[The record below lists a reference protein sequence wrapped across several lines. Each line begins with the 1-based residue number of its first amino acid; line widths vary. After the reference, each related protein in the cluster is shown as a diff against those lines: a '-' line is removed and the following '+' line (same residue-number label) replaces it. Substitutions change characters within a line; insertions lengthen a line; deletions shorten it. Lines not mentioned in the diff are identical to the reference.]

1 MTDLFGE
8 SASPALALA
17 RKWRPRVFADLKGQ
31 EHVVRALSN
40 ALTQGRLHHAYLLTG
55 TRGVGKTT
63 LARILAKCLNCET
76 GVTATPCGV
85 CSACSQIDAGRFVDL
100 LELDAA
106 SNTGVDN
113 MREVLDN
120 AQYAPTVG
128 RYKVYIID
136 EVHMLSKPAFNS
148 MLKTLEEPP
157 AHVKFIL
164 ATTDPQKIPVTVLSR
179 CLQFNLKPMPPALVA
194 QHLAEVLAEENVHAE
209 AAALTLLARAAAGSM
224 RDALSLTDQAIAYGG
239 GAIDAAG
246 VEAMLGTVRRDYL
259 FDLLDA
265 LAAND
270 ADALMQQAQHLAEG
284 GMAFDAALQDM
295 GNLLTQL
302 ALMLHAP
309 DSIKSGA
316 VEAGFE
322 DERMQVAASQINAE
336 TVQLYYQIALNG
348 RRDLPYAPDELSG
361 FCMTLLRMLAFAP
374 GAGNRAPL
382 ERPAPVRVA
391 ATPRVEPAP
400 PRAAIPA
407 AAPAAA
413 PALSPAAAP
422 VIAAPVTAAPPAP
435 ALIASESTPQ
445 GAWDWLA
452 VVASLRLGGMA
463 KMLADHCELVAQTDD
478 AVTLRVG
485 EAHKHLLD
493 RTYQDKLVTALRDK
507 FGAALNVS
515 IELGAAV
522 EKTPQQVRTRIKDER
537 QAEAVAAIES
547 DPFVRELVEQF
558 GGQVDA
564 STIQPL
570 GEAT

>member
-1 MTDLFGE
+1 MTDLFGDA
-8 SASPALALA
+8 ASPALALA
-17 RKWRPRVFADLKGQ
+17 RKWRPRAFADLKGQ
-31 EHVVRALSN
+31 EHVVQALSN

-85 CSACSQIDAGRFVDL
+85 CSACTQIDAGRFVDL

-194 QHLAEVLAEENVHAE
+194 QHLGEVLEQEHVACEP
-209 AAALTLLARAAAGSM
+209 AALNLLARAAAGSM

-239 GAIDAAG
+239 GRVEAAA

-265 LAAND
+265 LAGQD
-270 ADALMQQAQHLAEG
+270 GDALLAQARQMAESG
-284 GMAFDAALQDM
+284 IAFDAALQDL

-302 ALMLHAP
+302 ALLLHAP
-309 DSIKSGA
+309 GA
-316 VEAGFE
+316 VEASM
-322 DERMQVAASQINAE
+322 DAERMQAAAAQLDAE

-348 RRDLPYAPDELSG
+348 RRDLPYAPDEFSG

-374 GAGNRAPL
+374 GAANAD
-382 ERPAPVRVA
+382 RPAPVRVA
-391 ATPRVEPAP
+391 PVARAEPSPR
-400 PRAAIPA
+400 A

-413 PALSPAAAP
+413 AGQPPVPAPEVATRAVAAP
-422 VIAAPVTAAPPAP
+422 AERATAPEPGAPSAP
-435 ALIASESTPQ
+435 ALTAREPAPQ

-452 VVASLRLGGMA
+452 VVAELRLGGMA
-463 KMLADHCELVAQTDD
+463 KMLADHCELVSQTGD

-493 RTYQDKLVTALRDK
+493 RAYQDKLVAALLDK
-507 FGAALNVS
+507 YGATLRISFEVGAAA
-515 IELGAAV
+515 EQ
-522 EKTPQQVRTRIKDER
+522 TPQQVRTRIKEAR

-547 DPFVRELVEQF
+547 DPFVRELVDQF
-558 GGQVDA
+558 GGQIDA

-570 GEAT
+570 GEST

>member
-1 MTDLFGE
+1 
-8 SASPALALA
+8 
-17 RKWRPRVFADLKGQ
+17 
-31 EHVVRALSN
+31 
-40 ALTQGRLHHAYLLTG
+40 
-55 TRGVGKTT
+55 
-63 LARILAKCLNCET
+63 
-76 GVTATPCGV
+76 
-85 CSACSQIDAGRFVDL
+85 
-100 LELDAA
+100 
-106 SNTGVDN
+106 
-113 MREVLDN
+113 
-120 AQYAPTVG
+120 
-128 RYKVYIID
+128 
-136 EVHMLSKPAFNS
+136 
-148 MLKTLEEPP
+148 
-157 AHVKFIL
+157 
-164 ATTDPQKIPVTVLSR
+164 
-179 CLQFNLKPMPPALVA
+179 
-194 QHLAEVLAEENVHAE
+194 
-209 AAALTLLARAAAGSM
+209 M

-239 GAIDAAG
+239 GAIEAAG

-270 ADALMQQAQHLAEG
+270 ADGLMQQAQQLAEG

-295 GNLLTQL
+295 GSLLTQL

-316 VEAGFE
+316 LEAGFE
-322 DERMQVAASQINAE
+322 DERMQGAASQLNAE

-382 ERPAPVRVA
+382 ERPAPARVA
-391 ATPRVEPAP
+391 APPPGGEPAP
-400 PRAAIPA
+400 RAALSVPPLIA
-407 AAPAAA
+407 VAAPEVE
-413 PALSPAAAP
+413 PIPAAP
-422 VIAAPVTAAPPAP
+422 VIAAPVTPEPATVVPPPPAS
-435 ALIASESTPQ
+435 AWTASEPTPH

-478 AVTLRVG
+478 AVTLRVA

-493 RTYQDKLVTALRDK
+493 RTYQDKLVAALRDK
-507 FGAALNVS
+507 FGAALTVS

-558 GGQVDA
+558 GGQIDA
-564 STIQPL
+564 STTQPL
-570 GEAT
+570 GETT